1 MRALSIVIA
10 VVTCGCATVEAGRAG
25 SSAQS
30 VDSSRLPPHY
40 MPCGLPSSE
49 NMVRCFETAKAA
61 CPSGFTVRGPFPD
74 LNVPGLVYV
83 CN

>member
-1 MRALSIVIA
+1 MRALGLLIV
-10 VVTCGCATVEAGRAG
+10 VVVSGCATVDAHRAG
-25 SSAQS
+25 SSAAS
-30 VDSSRLPPHY
+30 VDSGGLPPHY
-40 MPCGLPSSE
+40 LPCGLPSSE

-74 LNVPGLVYV
+74 LNVPGLVYA